1 MEFYYEDDYECWSY
15 DADYEELEKAKMDIV
30 LDTIKWKISRK
41 TGKKEFTKEEINSF
55 KVIAGLIVDGQFE
68 SINDDEF
75 MYDDL
80 KDYFYDKSRKTQ
92 DIKSLAEIEDEEYK
106 ISKGMM

>member
-15 DADYEELEKAKMDIV
+15 EADYEELEKAKRDIV
-30 LDTIKWKISRK
+30 LDIIKWRISKK
-41 TGKKEFTKEEINSF
+41 TGNKEFTKRDIEHFNI
-55 KVIAGLIVDGQFE
+55 IAELIVDGYLDG
-68 SINDDEF
+68 INDDEY